1 MVQEYRKASILST
14 QGEEIPWER
23 QSSDRI
29 IWHGNGLQGGGG
41 VGANSKKTEQSVGN
55 YFVYCDLKGL
65 VHDIEFKYRNKNEE
79 F

>member
-14 QGEEIPWER
+14 QGEEIPRER

-29 IWHGNGLQGGGG
+29 IWHGN
-41 VGANSKKTEQSVGN
+41 GANSKKTEQSVGN

-65 VHDIEFKYRNKNEE
+65 VHDIEFKYMNTNE
-79 F
+79 